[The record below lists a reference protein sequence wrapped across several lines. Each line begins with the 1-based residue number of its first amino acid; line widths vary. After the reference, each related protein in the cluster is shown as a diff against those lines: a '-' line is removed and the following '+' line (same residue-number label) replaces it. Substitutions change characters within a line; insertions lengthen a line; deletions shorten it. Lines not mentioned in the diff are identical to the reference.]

1 MSELY
6 PLKFKTIFKDK
17 IWGGQKIRTVLGKDF
32 GNLPNC
38 GETWEIS
45 GVPGNVSIVSEG
57 SLMGESLA
65 ELLSKYKGQLVGNN
79 VYEKFGDRFPLL
91 VKFIDANDDLSIQV
105 HPDDELA
112 QKRHDSFGKTEMWYV
127 FQADKEAKLVSGFN
141 QPMSREK
148 YLEFFEAGKLTD
160 ILNYE
165 EVHQDDVFF
174 LPAGRVHTI
183 GKGLLLAE
191 IQQTSDVTYR
201 IYDFN
206 RVDDQGNHRE
216 LHVDD
221 ALDAIAY
228 NYYQEYKTK
237 YQDKKNEPV
246 PLVSCEYFTT
256 NKLMFDQSV
265 QRNLEKIDSFKIY
278 VCMEGAMEI
287 IHDKGSTSL
296 KKGEAALV
304 PAVLKHYELKPVGSF
319 KALESYI
326 D

>member
-1 MSELY
+1 
-6 PLKFKTIFKDK
+6 
-17 IWGGQKIRTVLGKDF
+17 
-32 GNLPNC
+32 
-38 GETWEIS
+38 
-45 GVPGNVSIVSEG
+45 
-57 SLMGESLA
+57 
-65 ELLSKYKGQLVGNN
+65 
-79 VYEKFGDRFPLL
+79 
-91 VKFIDANDDLSIQV
+91 
-105 HPDDELA
+105 
-112 QKRHDSFGKTEMWYV
+112 MWYV
-127 FQADKEAKLVSGFN
+127 FQADKKAKLVSGFN

-201 IYDFN
+201 IYDFD

-221 ALDAIAY
+221 ALDTIDY

-246 PLVSCEYFTT
+246 PLVACEYFTT

-265 QRNLEKIDSFKIY
+265 QRNLENIDSFKIY
-278 VCMEGAMEI
+278 VCMEGVMEI
-287 IHDKGSTSL
+287 IHDKGSASL
-296 KKGEAALV
+296 KMGEAALV